1 MFGQANKGFAGFGAS
16 NTTFGGFGQS
26 STGFGSGSA
35 FGTQTPSSGSS
46 LFGAGNTSS
55 GTTGGLFGQATSSF
69 GQSQNTGFTFGGAQ
83 TSNTAGSSLFGAS
96 SQPGSSGGSLFA
108 TPSSGSGFG
117 AKPGG
122 FAGFGTSTNPAG
134 SGGLFGSST
143 GTTPSLFGQTGG
155 TSAFGAGAG
164 ATAAGGTTVT
174 FNPPSGT
181 DTMMKDRIATNI
193 NTRHQCI
200 TAMKEYEAKSL
211 EELRIEDYSSNR
223 KSKQAGGGTTGGLFG
238 QGSSTQTSTGGSGF
252 VFGGGLGSGALQT
265 STTGFGGFGGTSSAA
280 TTPFNQNRPLFG
292 TATTTQSG
300 FGFGTATGT
309 QQSNSLFGNTARP
322 LFGSTASTQQ
332 PLIGGGSFFGGSAA
346 GAANPVGF
354 GSGASG
360 GGLFGAAK
368 PTGFGAATTSSIG
381 FGGGSSLFG
390 KTSTASTFG
399 FGTNTSTAGGFG
411 GTSGGSLFNMK
422 PSGFGT
428 GSTGLGTGGSSFGF
442 GTGLGQAGANTAAKP
457 SFGGFS
463 FGGGAAGS
471 TTGFGSTLGGGTGT
485 GTLNLGGA
493 GNTLGLANAISQSN
507 SSQHLL
513 ALASSPYGDNPL
525 FWNLKQQSKDRR
537 DDALKPTNPT
547 AQKAALVSANQYKV
561 SPRPTTKI
569 KPKSLHNLVSG
580 GKTQLFEGLEDEDF
594 SFGDDTFVPRKSVK
608 KLVLRK
614 GFGNKS
620 SADSSSVY
628 SDSGANPCQHAELD
642 QSSNNQE
649 VLSIT
654 RPLISSQHDNTI
666 ENEAEALGQHS
677 HSTPLSRHFES
688 SQNKSLDD
696 SFTVMNQRTGLDNQ
710 ETPQNRLTAADTTTS
725 DLDNSVLPVDRST
738 PHPTGVT
745 LTRPGYYTIP
755 ALDDMV
761 ELMDENGNCY
771 VEDLTVGREN
781 YGNVFFPGITNVAG
795 MNLDDIV
802 HFRRNEVTIYPDDE
816 KKPPLGDGLNKKA
829 EVTLDCVWPKDKSNR
844 TPIKSPE
851 RLKLMN
857 YAEKIETM
865 TARLGAK
872 FIDYRPET
880 GSWVFQVNHFSKYGL
895 LDDSDE
901 EGAVPMD
908 PLQFSEQQAKDIL
921 LVQKLKTQQEQLLAY
936 QKEISQAGQGQIF
949 TDNFGLGDTQTSL
962 KRGEQAMMQE
972 EDDFAVVGEENE
984 DLDKLGMQD
993 LTETEVKKYMQTGLD
1008 DKDMDGSMDS
1018 KFLASSMGVS
1028 AQNIQGMKASFFGDN
1043 LEAIARKKEK
1053 QMVQEDMDDYE
1064 DDMRSLWKKSVER
1077 SKPSLQGLF
1086 KYPTSLSLP
1095 QSPAFSDHS
1104 EKEGYEPS
1112 VFGKSGVFDART
1124 QRESQ
1129 SVRPS
1134 PQTFMQ
1140 PPIMEHKLLPSGLQ
1154 PSDLPQRINGTQIYR
1169 GPVHF
1174 KESLIHNKQKTFVDA
1189 ACFMGRSFRVGW
1201 GPTWTLAHS
1210 GRLMGLQEEEPQNMF
1225 VLPYVSGRVKTPG
1238 RMKGW
1243 FSHIEQ
1249 VQITDYMHPKDV
1261 PSCKQLEEFLEVQ
1274 LQHARVSMEK
1284 SCPKFVPAFGV
1295 DALHQLAD
1303 RVKARLTDMKSHP
1316 DSQVQSHMDS
1326 VLGLCVALWGNL
1338 SQADDLEKDDSYR
1351 ERQLRREAVSKWL
1364 TETSASKVAEEM
1376 ETCSLNNPEAYLRA
1390 VFSQLTV
1397 RDVSSACVL
1406 AQRAGDFRLAL
1417 LLAQSIGGPITRH
1430 MLAMQLESW
1439 AEQGAIDFI
1448 SELRQKI
1455 YCLLA
1460 GQLVWHAKEIPVN
1473 TCEGLDWKR
1482 AFAMHLWYKSAAN
1495 SSIQH
1500 SLKQYQHGFQGTS
1513 HSKPYCVLP
1522 LPPYLEE
1529 ENEERSENEHIY
1541 DTAYHLLCLYVDRTH
1556 RLEALLSPTSS
1567 TPAHLD
1573 FRLSWQLFQIL
1584 QALGYTHL
1592 PVSKADSLHESF
1604 ASQLETLGMWHWTA
1618 FVLLHLSSGSQR
1630 HAALSALL
1638 QRHLGVGEELTE
1650 REEFLLNKLHVPAA
1664 WLHQAKAVRAHR
1676 EGNHAAEAR
1685 HLILA
1690 GQFNRSHTVVV
1701 RHVAADA
1708 IINDNDDYLKSFL
1721 DELALPDR
1729 CVSILNWN
1737 SNGKVFLDFIY
1748 LRRRLEQL
1756 KKSEPSTRDM
1766 EELEPCVMSLCGRVK
1781 GLTCLNSK
1789 DRLCQA
1795 EMAKT
1800 SASLLR
1806 TFLALRE
1813 ESPFRPLTTLIPEL
1827 PMSEDYTLQELQALS
1842 RARLMEIV

>member
-1 MFGQANKGFAGFGAS
+1 MFGQPNKGFAGFGAS
-16 NTTFGGFGQS
+16 NSTFGGFGQS

-35 FGTQTPSSGSS
+35 FGTQTPASGSS
-46 LFGAGNTSS
+46 LFGGASASS
-55 GTTGGLFGQATSSF
+55 GTTGGLFGQGASTFGQTQNSGFSF
-69 GQSQNTGFTFGGAQ
+69 GGTQ
-83 TSNTAGSSLFGAS
+83 TSNAAGSSLFGAS
-96 SQPGSSGGSLFA
+96 SQPAASGGSLFA

-122 FAGFGTSTNPAG
+122 FSGFGQSAQPAG
-134 SGGLFGSST
+134 SGLFGSSA
-143 GTTPSLFGQTGG
+143 GTTPSLFGQTGA
-155 TSAFGAGAG
+155 TSAFGTGAG
-164 ATAAGGTTVT
+164 ATAAGGTTVA

-211 EELRIEDYSSNR
+211 EELRMEDYASNR

-238 QGSSTQTSTGGSGF
+238 QASSTQTSTGGSGF
-252 VFGGGLGSGALQT
+252 VFGGGALQT
-265 STTGFGGFGGTSSAA
+265 STTGFGGFGATSSA

-300 FGFGTATGT
+300 FGFGSATGT

-322 LFGSTASTQQ
+322 LFGSTASTQ
-332 PLIGGGSFFGGSAA
+332 PTLTGGSSFFGGSAA

-354 GSGASG
+354 GSGATG
-360 GGLFGAAK
+360 GGLFGGTK

-399 FGTNTSTAGGFG
+399 GFGTNTSTAGGFG
-411 GTSGGSLFNMK
+411 TGAAGGSLFNMK
-422 PSGFGT
+422 PGGFGT
-428 GSTGLGTGGSSFGF
+428 GTTGLGTGGSSFGF
-442 GTGLGQAGANTAAKP
+442 GTGLGQAGATNTFGNTAAKTG
-457 SFGGFS
+457 FGGFS
-463 FGGGAAGS
+463 FGGATGGT

-485 GTLNLGGA
+485 GTFNLGA
-493 GNTLGLANAISQSN
+493 GTNTLGQANAISQAN
-507 SSQHLL
+507 STQHLL

-537 DDALKPTNPT
+537 DDTLKPTNPT
-547 AQKAALVSANQYKV
+547 AQKAALASANQYKV
-561 SPRPTTKI
+561 SPRPTAKI

-594 SFGDDTFVPRKSVK
+594 SFGEETFVPRKSVK

-614 GFGNKS
+614 GPGNKS
-620 SADSSSVY
+620 LADSTSVY
-628 SDSGANPCQHAELD
+628 SDAGADSGPHASLD
-642 QSSNNQE
+642 QSSNNQSAQE

-654 RPLISSQHDNTI
+654 RPLNSSHHDSTI
-666 ENEAEALGQHS
+666 ENEADALVQS
-677 HSTPLSRHFES
+677 HSTPYLRSFDGN
-688 SQNKSLDD
+688 QNKSLDD
-696 SFTVMNQRTGLDNQ
+696 SFAAMNQRTGLDNQ
-710 ETPQNRLTAADTTTS
+710 ETPHNRLTAADTTTF

-755 ALDDMV
+755 ALDDMI

-771 VEDLTVGREN
+771 VEDLTIGRKN
-781 YGNVFFPGITNVAG
+781 YGSVFFPGITNVAG

-802 HFRRNEVTIYPDDE
+802 HFRRKEITIYPDDE

-829 EVTLDCVWPKDKSNR
+829 EVTLDCVWPTDKSNR
-844 TPIKSPE
+844 TPIKSPD

-857 YAEKIETM
+857 YTEKIEAM
-865 TARLGAK
+865 TARIGAK
-872 FIDYRPET
+872 FMDYRPET

-901 EGAVPMD
+901 EGSVPME

-936 QKEISQAGQGQIF
+936 QKQVAQSGQGQIF
-949 TDNFGLGDTQTSL
+949 TEGCGQGDMQTPL
-962 KRGEQAMMQE
+962 KQVEQAMMQE
-972 EDDFAVVGEENE
+972 DDDFAVDDEENDDN
-984 DLDKLGMQD
+984 DLAQAQ
-993 LTETEVKKYMQTGLD
+993 VKKYLAAGLD
-1008 DKDMDGSMDS
+1008 DDEEMNVSLDS
-1018 KFLASSMGVS
+1018 KLLASTMGVS

-1043 LEAIARKKEK
+1043 LEAISRKKEK
-1053 QMVQEDMDDYE
+1053 QMLQEEMDDYE
-1064 DDMRSLWKKSVER
+1064 DDMRNLWKKSGER
-1077 SKPSLQGLF
+1077 TKPSLMGLF

-1104 EKEGYEPS
+1104 EKEGYESS
-1112 VFGKSGVFDART
+1112 VFGKSGLSSGKT
-1124 QRESQ
+1124 PSM
-1129 SVRPS
+1129 RPT

-1154 PSDLPQRINGTQIYR
+1154 PSDMPQRIKGTRIQR

-1174 KESLIHNKQKTFVDA
+1174 RESLLHNNQRSAVDA

-1210 GRLMGLQEEEPQNMF
+1210 GNLMGLQEEEPQSRSL
-1225 VLPYVSGRVKTPG
+1225 LPYVSGRVKSPG

-1243 FSHIEQ
+1243 FTHIEQ
-1249 VQITDYMHPKDV
+1249 IQVTDYMDTKNLHI
-1261 PSCKQLEEFLEVQ
+1261 CKQQEELLEVQ
-1274 LQHARVSMEK
+1274 LKHARVTVEEN
-1284 SCPKFVPAFGV
+1284 CPRFIPAPGV

-1303 RVKARLTDMKSHP
+1303 RVRAQLPHMESHP
-1316 DSQVQSHMDS
+1316 DRLVQSHMDS
-1326 VLGLCVALWGNL
+1326 VFELCVALWGNL
-1338 SQADDLEKDDSYR
+1338 PQADDLEKDDGYR

-1364 TETSASKVAEEM
+1364 AETSACKVAEEM
-1376 ETCSLNNPEAYLRA
+1376 EACPLNSPEAHLRA
-1390 VFSQLTV
+1390 VFSKLTV
-1397 RDVSSACVL
+1397 REVSSACKL
-1406 AQRAGDFRLAL
+1406 AQRAGDYRLAL
-1417 LLAQSIGGPITRH
+1417 LLAQIIGGPITRQ

-1439 AEQGAIDFI
+1439 AEQGAIEFI
-1448 SELRQKI
+1448 TELRQKV

-1460 GQLVWHAKEIPVN
+1460 GQLVWQSQETQIN

-1495 SSIQH
+1495 ASVQH
-1500 SLKQYQHGFQGTS
+1500 SLKQYQHGFQGTK
-1513 HSKPYCVLP
+1513 HSKAYCAAP

-1529 ENEERSENEHIY
+1529 EKEEAAENEHIY
-1541 DTAYHLLCLYVDRTH
+1541 DTTYHLLCLYADRTH
-1556 RLEALLSPTSS
+1556 GLEALLSPISS
-1567 TPAHLD
+1567 SPAHLD
-1573 FRLSWQLFQIL
+1573 FRLSWQLSQVL
-1584 QALGYTHL
+1584 LALDYRHL
-1592 PVSKADSLHESF
+1592 PASKADSLHESF
-1604 ASQLETLGMWHWTA
+1604 ASQLETLGMWHWAA

-1630 HAALSALL
+1630 QAALSALL
-1638 QRHLGVGEELTE
+1638 QRHLGTVEDLTE
-1650 REEFLLNKLHVPAA
+1650 QEVFLIERLHVPAA
-1664 WLHQAKAVRAHR
+1664 WLHQAKAVRAHS
-1676 EGNHAAEAR
+1676 EGNHDAEAR

-1690 GQFNRSHTVVV
+1690 GQFNKSHMVLV

-1737 SNGKVFLDFIY
+1737 SNGKVFLDFIN
-1748 LRRRLEQL
+1748 LRKRLQEL
-1756 KKSEPSTRDM
+1756 KQSEPTVRDM
-1766 EELEPCVMSLCGRVK
+1766 EELEPSVKSLCGRVK
-1781 GLTCLNSK
+1781 GLTCMNSK

-1806 TFLALRE
+1806 TFLALRA
-1813 ESPFRPLTTLIPEL
+1813 ESPFKPLTTLIPDL